1 MKRIIPILIA
11 ILICFSVGCTASYFQ
26 SESILNWYPALEKPS
41 CTPPD
46 IAFPI
51 AWSFIYLC
59 MGISI
64 GLIWHIWTIRRQMI
78 IRLFGFQLLFNF
90 TWSIF
95 FFYFRSPLLGF
106 ANILVL
112 GCACYLLYDRK
123 LSGEEILRHIFLFLI
138 FCGCFLPLILTAIY

>member
-1 MKRIIPILIA
+1 
-11 ILICFSVGCTASYFQ
+11 
-26 SESILNWYPALEKPS
+26 
-41 CTPPD
+41 
-46 IAFPI
+46 
-51 AWSFIYLC
+51 
-59 MGISI
+59 
-64 GLIWHIWTIRRQMI
+64 MI

-112 GCACYLLYDRK
+112 DVLVIYYMIESYPG
-123 LSGEEILRHIFLFLI
+123 GNLRHIFLFLI